1 MTVKEGLL
9 LLCCIFLR
17 FYSAENKLSH
27 YIAKIIKIK
36 GLIMLKNVLL
46 GLSLS
51 VASLGANAALITNHS
66 FESESGNMAVTLD
79 TTTGIEWLRTSYTSG
94 DSYND
99 VLARLDGDLS
109 GWRLPTE
116 DEVRNLLVS
125 NYSKISPESGGRYSF
140 TSYGNGTAEYRTA
153 GYVMSYILGSSSSN
167 LRYSGTASYGLYVDD
182 NDEINSFGFRKDGS
196 FYFRTVGMDNGV
208 VYDEDY
214 SHSYVGYF
222 LVSDGGLTVQSIAN
236 PSLNAEN
243 ENSPFSVPVPFALGG
258 LALMAL
264 FASRKQKKNI

>member
-1 MTVKEGLL
+1 M
-9 LLCCIFLR
+9 F
-17 FYSAENKLSH
+17 
-27 YIAKIIKIK
+27 
-36 GLIMLKNVLL
+36 KNVLL
-46 GLSLS
+46 GLSLGA
-51 VASLGANAALITNHS
+51 ASLSANAGLITTHT

-79 TTTGIEWLRTSYTSG
+79 TNTGIEWLRAKYTSG

-125 NYSKISPESGGRYSF
+125 NYSKVAPESGGRYGF
-140 TSYGNGTAEYRTA
+140 TSYGKTTKEFGIANNL
-153 GYVMSYILGSSSSN
+153 VSYIMGFSSSS
-167 LRYSGTASYGLYVDD
+167 LRYSGTPSYALYVDD
-182 NDEINSFGFRKDGS
+182 NDEINSFGFIRDGS
-196 FYFRTVGMDNGV
+196 FYFRTIGMDNGI

-214 SHSYVGYF
+214 SNSVYGYF
-222 LVSDGGLTVQSIAN
+222 LVSDGGLTKQSIAN
-236 PSLNAEN
+236 PSLNAAN

-264 FASRKQKKNI
+264 FASRKQKRSM